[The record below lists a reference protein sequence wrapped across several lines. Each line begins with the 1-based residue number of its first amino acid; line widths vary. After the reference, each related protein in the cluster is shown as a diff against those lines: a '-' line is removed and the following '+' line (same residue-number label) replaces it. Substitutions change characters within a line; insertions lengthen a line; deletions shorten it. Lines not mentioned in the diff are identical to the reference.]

1 MKKTKF
7 RTTTTSAVLSALA
20 LLMVLLGCSAEK
32 PAAPPTEAESQA
44 LVKSTLS
51 DFAGAIDK
59 GDFAAFKANASEEF
73 QTQFTDDQL
82 KTSFKSFIDQKEI
95 IVPILRDAAT
105 KNAKF
110 ASVPAPRE
118 EKGNSLL
125 STDGTV
131 DSEPQAVEVKNEY
144 VYQNGKWKL
153 LKIGVELK

>member
-1 MKKTKF
+1 MKFETN
-7 RTTTTSAVLSALA
+7 RTSAVLATLT
-20 LLMVLLGCSAEK
+20 LLLVMLGCSGEK

-51 DFAGAIDK
+51 DFASAVDK

-82 KTSFKSFIDQKEI
+82 KTSFKTFIDNKAE

-110 ASVPAPRE
+110 ASVPTPRE
-118 EKGNSLL
+118 EKGYNLL
-125 STDGTV
+125 MTDGTV
-131 DSEPQAVEVKNEY
+131 ASEPQPVEVKNDY